1 MKTVYRVLAFAI
13 AGMVAIQAGA
23 IGYAVFEQ
31 LHWIETG
38 GTLDAA
44 AFETGAPG
52 VGAMIAHALGGGVV
66 LLLSLALLIVSF
78 FAKIP
83 HGVRWALIV
92 LVCTIVQIAVGVL
105 SRMVAE
111 IGAVHGAFALVLFG
125 AAVMAAMQVRKPA
138 VVEETV
144 PATVA

>member
-13 AGMVAIQAGA
+13 AAMVAIQAGA
-23 IGYAVFEQ
+23 IGYAVFAQ
-31 LHWIETG
+31 LNWIGEG
-38 GTLDAA
+38 GTLDEAA
-44 AFETGAPG
+44 LNSGAPG

-83 HGVRWALIV
+83 QGVRWALIV
-92 LVCTIVQIAVGVL
+92 LVTTIVQIAIGVL

-125 AAVMAAMQVRKPA
+125 VAVMAAMQVRKPA